1 MPVIRADDVRLRYQF
16 EGNEQNPVLILSN
29 SLGTDIGMW
38 SLQMPDLLRRFRVLR
53 YDTRG
58 LGASDAPAGEYTME
72 QLGRDVLALAD
83 ALQIPRFAF
92 LGLSLGG
99 MIGQWLGA
107 HAPERISALVLANT
121 SAFAPPKSNWDERR
135 RAVLE
140 RGMSAIVDGAMGR
153 FFSPETLA
161 KNDSLVNAIR
171 ATFLATNPGGYAGCC
186 AAVRDMDHRE
196 LLPKITAP
204 TLVVGGDIDV
214 STPWAGHGEV
224 IARRIPNAK
233 TVLLH
238 TTHLSNVEQPE
249 SFNSTVVDFLA
260 PPR

>member
-1 MPVIRADDVRLRYQF
+1 
-16 EGNEQNPVLILSN
+16 
-29 SLGTDIGMW
+29 
-38 SLQMPDLLRRFRVLR
+38 
-53 YDTRG
+53 
-58 LGASDAPAGEYTME
+58 
-72 QLGRDVLALAD
+72 
-83 ALQIPRFAF
+83 LQIPKFAF

-153 FFSPETLA
+153 FFSPETLTR
-161 KNDSLVNAIR
+161 NDSLVNAIR
-171 ATFLATNPGGYAGCC
+171 ATFLATNPGGYASCC

-196 LLPKITAP
+196 LLPRITAP
-204 TLVVGGDIDV
+204 TLVIGGDIDV

-238 TTHLSNVEQPE
+238 TTHLSNVERPE
-249 SFNSTVVDFLA
+249 SFNSAVVDFLA